1 MRLQIRM
8 LVRAGM
14 GLDRVCIRLIS
25 WSFRNHRVSFWVGKS
40 AEKKDGNITTGER
53 RKQQ

>member
-1 MRLQIRM
+1 MRLQNRM

-25 WSFRNHRVSFWVGKS
+25 WSFRNHRASLWVGKS
-40 AEKKDGNITTGER
+40 AERKDGNINTGEM